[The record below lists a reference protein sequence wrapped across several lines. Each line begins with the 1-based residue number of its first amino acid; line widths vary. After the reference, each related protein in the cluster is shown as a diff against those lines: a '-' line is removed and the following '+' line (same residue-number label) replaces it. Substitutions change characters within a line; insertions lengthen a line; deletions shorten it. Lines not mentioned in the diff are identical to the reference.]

1 MKEFLNKIRTPDK
14 NTKIKSKIIN
24 TLLIFLLG
32 IILGIF
38 SKWLDNLGINDEIWW
53 QHIIG
58 ILDLGNVFSL
68 FGIWIF
74 IATAISVFSKT
85 PLRASLNVFL
95 FFFGMT
101 VSYHLYTIYFG
112 GFNPKSYM
120 MIWYIIT
127 LITPLLA
134 FICWYARGN
143 GKISLI
149 ICSGILAVMLI
160 SSFSIGMWYFD
171 FKSVIDTVLFI
182 GIIVVLYTSP
192 KKSVYSLLGSLILAF
207 DFSVLV

>member
-101 VSYHLYTIYFG
+101 VSYHLYTIYFS

-120 MIWYIIT
+120 IIWYVIT
-127 LITPLLA
+127 LITPILA
-134 FICWYARGN
+134 FICWYAKGN

-149 ICSGILAVMLI
+149 ICSGILAVMLM
-160 SSFSIGMWYFD
+160 SSFSIGMWYFY
-171 FKSVIDTVLFI
+171 FKSIIDTILFI
-182 GIIVVLYTSP
+182 GTMGILYTNP
-192 KKSVYSLLGSLILAF
+192 KKSVCSLLGSLIIAF
-207 DFSVLV
+207 GFSILV

>member
-1 MKEFLNKIRTPDK
+1 MRNFLNSIRTPDT
-14 NTKIKSKIIN
+14 NMSIGNKIIN
-24 TLLIFLLG
+24 TILIFLIG
-32 IILGIF
+32 IVLGIF
-38 SKWLDNLGINDEIWW
+38 SKWLDNLSIDDTIWW
-53 QHIIG
+53 QYIIG
-58 ILDLGNVFSL
+58 ILDLCNIFSM
-68 FGIWIF
+68 FGIWLL
-74 IATAISVFSKT
+74 IATTISVFSK
-85 PLRASLNVFL
+85 
-95 FFFGMT
+95 
-101 VSYHLYTIYFG
+101 
-112 GFNPKSYM
+112 
-120 MIWYIIT
+120 
-127 LITPLLA
+127 TPLLA